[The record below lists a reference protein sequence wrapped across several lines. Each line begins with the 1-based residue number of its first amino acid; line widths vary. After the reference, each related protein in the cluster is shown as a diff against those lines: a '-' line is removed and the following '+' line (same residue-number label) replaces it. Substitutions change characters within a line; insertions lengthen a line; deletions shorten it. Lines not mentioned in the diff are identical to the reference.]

1 MLPDLDGARSDPHHL
16 ALTVFRTAWARTVDG
31 ASSSPITMLIL
42 QHAQ

>member
-1 MLPDLDGARSDPHHL
+1 MLPDLDGAGSDPHPL
-16 ALTVFRTAWARTVDG
+16 ALMAFRTAWVRTVDG